1 MNTASDWLQ
10 WWSHDIRDQSW
21 SPWFVAWASLLGP
34 VLLWVF
40 ELPLNYISC
49 HPDISFH
56 CYTNDMSLYLHQ
68 NLFRLGHCRVAYCMW
83 ESGCHRTFCSWN
95 LTKPVVSLVLCQQV
109 KLCLQDNHWFDQNNS
124 FWQHV
129 CKNEAY
135 RVVLLTMHAADIT
148 ICSSVSD
155 WTEYRVSFSFL
166 IMGFLG
172 AFWWHLFE
180 SQALWVT
187 GNPIFFSTDNSPAY
201 VVLLLLRLEENR
213 TPHWRERSDCK
224 VITLKDTQG
233 RQVINSCENA
243 TFGWGVLV
251 VFKSIWARI
260 DDAPRGFTGALGI
273 PQCC

>member
-1 MNTASDWLQ
+1 MTCHYISIKTSSDLDTA
-10 WWSHDIRDQSW
+10 
-21 SPWFVAWASLLGP
+21 
-34 VLLWVF
+34 
-40 ELPLNYISC
+40 ELPTACERVDVTELSAAEIWRNQLYHWSSVSKLN
-49 HPDISFH
+49 HA
-56 CYTNDMSLYLHQ
+56 
-68 NLFRLGHCRVAYCMW
+68 CRITT
-83 ESGCHRTFCSWN
+83 G
-95 LTKPVVSLVLCQQV
+95 LTKTTV
-109 KLCLQDNHWFDQNNS
+109 FDS
-124 FWQHV
+124 M

-166 IMGFLG
+166 IMGFMG